1 MKLSCALMGLV
12 VSLMA
17 LAACGGE
24 STPTHSDCSNLT
36 GDGLSPV
43 PCPSVADVPTKNPVV
58 TVPNEPIAPQVCPD
72 DNSPAALGC
81 RLFLNVPES
90 VGAQALWC
98 YQCHLIE
105 GISTGIVGP
114 ELTGIGTY
122 SAARKEGLTAEQ
134 YIRES
139 INDPEVFIPEGV
151 DRALPGLMTN
161 AVVEGITDDE
171 VDKLV
176 AFLLTLK

>member
-1 MKLSCALMGLV
+1 MKLSWAFVGLV

-24 STPTHSDCSNLT
+24 STPTHSDCANLT

-43 PCPSVADVPTKNPVV
+43 PCPSVTDVPSKDPVV
-58 TVPNEPIAPQVCPD
+58 TVPNEPTVSQVCPD

-81 RLFLNVPES
+81 QLFLNVPES

-105 GISTGIVGP
+105 GLSTGIVGP
-114 ELTGIGTY
+114 ELTDIGTY
-122 SAARKEGLTAEQ
+122 AAARKDGLTAKQ

-139 INDPEVFIPEGV
+139 IKNPEVFIPEGV
-151 DRALPGLMTN
+151 ERALPGLMTE
-161 AVVEGITDDE
+161 AIVVGMTNDE

-176 AFLLTLK
+176 AFMLTLK